1 MPKYELVERRKNLLK
16 ELKNTVSL
24 LENTW
29 ALNEADETQVA
40 FLMQKLSLPYTV
52 GRILCSRGISAE
64 AAEYFLNPKIQTLMP
79 NPSVLNDMDKVSE
92 FLANSII
99 RQEKIGII
107 GDYDVDG
114 ATSSAILRL
123 YLESFGLEVHTH
135 IPEREEGYG
144 PSDLAFDEFSHLH
157 IQTVC
162 TTDCGTTAFEIL
174 ERATQNGFNVI
185 VMDHHE
191 AETKLPNVFGVI
203 NPKRLDE
210 KNDYPYLKYMS
221 AVGVVFLT
229 LVAVNRALKNKGFEK
244 KHPLPDLMNFLD
256 LVALGT
262 VCDVVPLLGL
272 NRAYVKQGL
281 KVIAKRQNL
290 GLTTLIDNSK
300 ITSRLSV
307 YHLGYVLGPRINAG
321 GRVGDSSCGHKLL
334 TTHSP
339 KEALELSL
347 KLNEFNATR
356 KDIEAH
362 VLAEAIEKLEGTPQ
376 TYPMAFVYGNTWHQG
391 VIGIVAGKLKERY
404 HLPSFVMS
412 IEEDEVKG
420 SARSVAG
427 LDLGALI
434 MTAKEKGLLTKGGG
448 HTMAAGF
455 SLEEA
460 KLEDFRKFAGEY
472 IQNKLSAD
480 SLKPVLYYDA
490 VLSLEGVNLD
500 LAQKLE
506 LLEPFGTSNPEPK
519 IVIKNIKISKP
530 CIIGEGHVRCLLSS
544 GYGTFLKAV
553 CFKCADNPLG
563 HALLENSD
571 KRYDVLGTLQID
583 RFMNK
588 ETLQFIIDD
597 MKGIENE

>member
-1 MPKYELVERRKNLLK
+1 MPKYELIERRKSLTK
-16 ELKNTVSL
+16 EFKKTVSL
-24 LENTW
+24 LENAW
-29 ALNEADETQVA
+29 ALDKADETQVA

-52 GRILCSRGISAE
+52 GRILCSRGINAE
-64 AAEYFLNPKIQTLMP
+64 AAEYFLCPKIQTLMP
-79 NPSVLNDMDKVSE
+79 NPSVLRDMDKVSE

-162 TTDCGTTAFEIL
+162 TTDCGTTAFEVL
-174 ERATQNGFNVI
+174 DKATQNGFNVI
-185 VMDHHE
+185 VIDHHE

-229 LVAVNRALKNKGFEK
+229 LVAINRALKNKGFEK

-321 GRVGDSSCGHKLL
+321 GRVGDSSATNCSRP
-334 TTHSP
+334 TAP
-339 KEALELSL
+339 K
-347 KLNEFNATR
+347 K
-356 KDIEAH
+356 
-362 VLAEAIEKLEGTPQ
+362 P
-376 TYPMAFVYGNTWHQG
+376 W
-391 VIGIVAGKLKERY
+391 
-404 HLPSFVMS
+404 SF
-412 IEEDEVKG
+412 
-420 SARSVAG
+420 
-427 LDLGALI
+427 
-434 MTAKEKGLLTKGGG
+434 
-448 HTMAAGF
+448 H
-455 SLEEA
+455 
-460 KLEDFRKFAGEY
+460 
-472 IQNKLSAD
+472 
-480 SLKPVLYYDA
+480 
-490 VLSLEGVNLD
+490 
-500 LAQKLE
+500 
-506 LLEPFGTSNPEPK
+506 
-519 IVIKNIKISKP
+519 
-530 CIIGEGHVRCLLSS
+530 
-544 GYGTFLKAV
+544 
-553 CFKCADNPLG
+553 
-563 HALLENSD
+563 
-571 KRYDVLGTLQID
+571 
-583 RFMNK
+583 
-588 ETLQFIIDD
+588 
-597 MKGIENE
+597 